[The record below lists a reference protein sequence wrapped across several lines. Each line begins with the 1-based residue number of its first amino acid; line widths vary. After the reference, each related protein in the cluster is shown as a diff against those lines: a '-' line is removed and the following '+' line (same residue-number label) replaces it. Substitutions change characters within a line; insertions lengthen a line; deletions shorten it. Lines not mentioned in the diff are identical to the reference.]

1 MTSQPMRGVYPI
13 LQTPF
18 DAQGRLDEESLQRLV
33 EYEIQAG
40 VHGLG
45 VALGSE
51 CFRLSEAERNRMTR
65 LIADQAQGRV
75 PVVIN
80 TSATGTDLAVL
91 YSQQAQDHGADALM
105 LTPPIPLG
113 MGGAGSPD
121 GIRAYFRAV
130 SEAVSIPI
138 FVQSQGASP
147 VAPALARQIAAECQH
162 VRYIK
167 EEAPPA
173 PPRIADAV
181 ATAGDALTVFGGAGG
196 TYLIEELRRGSQ
208 GTMPGCSQPEV
219 FVRIWNRFHAGDEA
233 GAIALHAYVQR
244 LARVS
249 GLMRDGFFH
258 VHKELLRQRGIIATA
273 YVRQPAAPFPD
284 DPLLRREV
292 QEVIDE
298 YLAAFA

>member
-1 MTSQPMRGVYPI
+1 MSTQPMRGVYPI

-18 DAQGRLDEESLQRLV
+18 DAHGRLDTESLLRLV
-33 EYEIQAG
+33 EFEIQAG

-45 VALGSE
+45 VAMGSE
-51 CFRLSEAERNRMTR
+51 CFRLSEAERNAMTR
-65 LIADQAQGRV
+65 LIADQARGRV

-105 LTPPIPLG
+105 LTPPIAMG

-130 SEAVSIPI
+130 SEAVTIPN
-138 FVQSQGASP
+138 FLQSAGASP
-147 VAPALARQIAAECQH
+147 VAPALARQIAAECAH

-173 PPRIADAV
+173 VPRIADAV
-181 ATAGDALTVFGGAGG
+181 REAGDALTVFGGAGG
-196 TYLIEELRRGSQ
+196 TYFIEELRCGAQ

-219 FVRIWNRFHAGDEA
+219 FVQMWDRYHAGDEA
-233 GAIALHAYVQR
+233 GAVALHTHVQR
-244 LARVS
+244 LAHVS
-249 GLMRDGFFH
+249 GLLRDGFFH

-273 YVRQPAAPFPD
+273 TVRQPAAPFPD
-284 DPLLRREV
+284 DPLIRREV
-292 QEVIDE
+292 QEAIDA